1 MAHDD
6 IVRGFTE
13 VPSLNAFASCSNDEI
28 VKLWSLDGTH
38 LLDYKGHTG
47 FIFAID
53 SLETGEIVS
62 ASDDCTVKIWDA
74 SVCKQTIQMP
84 KTIWSVTH
92 NKLGDLIVGCEDKS
106 IRTFTRDLLRR
117 DEGPDFAQYQEE
129 CKKGAVS
136 QGPDLSTLKE
146 FTTEV
151 NGKLAGTKQ
160 GEIKVFKDKGVA
172 KAYMWQTEQRKWEE
186 IGEVITGDQQSQGD
200 SNMGAVQ

>member
-1 MAHDD
+1 MWYRGKMEKEFLAHDD

-92 NKLGDLIVGCEDKS
+92 NKKGDLIVGCEDKS

-136 QGPDLSTLKE
+136 
-146 FTTEV
+146 
-151 NGKLAGTKQ
+151 
-160 GEIKVFKDKGVA
+160 
-172 KAYMWQTEQRKWEE
+172 
-186 IGEVITGDQQSQGD
+186 
-200 SNMGAVQ
+200 